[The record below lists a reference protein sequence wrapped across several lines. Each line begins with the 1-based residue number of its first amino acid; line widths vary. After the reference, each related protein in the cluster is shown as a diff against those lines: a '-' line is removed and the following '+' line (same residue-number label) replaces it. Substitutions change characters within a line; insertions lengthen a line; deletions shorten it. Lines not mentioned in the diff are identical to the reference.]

1 MIRKL
6 ALVLLVFSL
15 LVPATALAE
24 AGFQFGIPNRNFPE
38 DESVNGMRL
47 SFLWGN
53 NQETS
58 GFDLGLFSVSQ
69 TQTRSGLALIGGVS
83 RVTGNTDG
91 AANFS
96 FMNYHS
102 GRDQG
107 LNAAFIN
114 MVNNTED
121 AFNLG
126 FVQIAQGRTSVDL
139 GGLNISKQSD
149 VQIGFINITD
159 QIDGFQFG
167 FINMAENGFFKFF
180 PIFNYAKQP

>member
-1 MIRKL
+1 M
-6 ALVLLVFSL
+6 
-15 LVPATALAE
+15 
-24 AGFQFGIPNRNFPE
+24 
-38 DESVNGMRL
+38 
-47 SFLWGN
+47 WGN

-69 TQTRSGLALIGGVS
+69 TQTRSGFALIGGVS